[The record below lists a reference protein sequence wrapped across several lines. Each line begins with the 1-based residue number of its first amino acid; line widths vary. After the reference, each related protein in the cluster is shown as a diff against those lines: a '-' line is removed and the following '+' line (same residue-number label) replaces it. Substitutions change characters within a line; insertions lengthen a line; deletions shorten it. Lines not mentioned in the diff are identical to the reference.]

1 MSSQPE
7 NPNQDFAQEFYW
19 RMREIVSG
27 RLTRDAKRRAA
38 NTERAQSR
46 PFEPG
51 RDAVRAGET
60 IDQLFTSFGLAAQLG
75 EALVISN
82 WVQIVGQKNA
92 ENSQPEG
99 ISRGTLTV
107 RCKSTAWATQLKL
120 MQAEILKRLQSEYP
134 KAEITAIRFIGP
146 DAPTWKKGQRSVPG
160 RGPRDTYG

>member
-1 MSSQPE
+1 MSEKQQE
-7 NPNQDFAQEFYW
+7 GEDFAQEFYW
-19 RMREIVSG
+19 RMREAVTG

-38 NTERAQSR
+38 NNERAQSR

-51 RDAVRAGET
+51 RDAVRASET
-60 IDQLFTSFGLAAQLG
+60 IEQLFANFGMDAQLG
-75 EALVISN
+75 EALVITN
-82 WVQIVGQKNA
+82 WPQIVGQKNA

-99 ISRGTLTV
+99 ITRGTLVV

-120 MQAEILKRLQSEYP
+120 MQADILKRLQQEYP
-134 KAEITAIRFIGP
+134 KAEIKAIKFMGP